1 MQKASGESE
10 TLGNK
15 AANAEQKVADALN
28 KSEREAKEYGE
39 ALQKA
44 SGESETL
51 GNKAANAGELIQDAF
66 ATIGAVAALNKIKDG
81 FVSAASAAIE
91 FESAVTGV

>member
-1 MQKASGESE
+1 MYAAS
-10 TLGNK
+10 NK

-66 ATIGAVAALNKIKDG
+66 ATIGVVAALNKIKDG
-81 FVSAASAAIE
+81 FVSRRKRGDR
-91 FESAVTGV
+91 V